1 MHRDRHRKHLVCA
14 RMIYDCAL
22 NRNHRSIRQPQHHKN
37 LDGVLL
43 FKRQQKILQ
52 KRLFGSRC
60 QIVRLY
66 PMCRQPRNR
75 RARARRTC
83 AHDRNSRN
91 RTAPQRQQHKSKDGV
106 HMCGRK
112 RNPAQKKRLRGMIS
126 IQRNRKFALQK
137 IFPSMNCRTSVK
149 SQQSRNCVVNGHPNQ
164 RQRKRRTFGISS
176 RLAHGRRVPLNHLPC
191 AALNV
196 LSENAQRIRRR
207 MIYRPY
213 RRCRPGKSLRKSK
226 RSSLK
231 IHPSN
236 LSIHPNRLSLFR
248 RSRLFQTHLQ
258 PRRSASRSRL
268 AAPTPHRLCRKQPI
282 HRHRHKLRQRSSCQP
297 SVENRN
303 QTPHREKNPGAAFLF
318 GQEMQSRPA
327 CQRCRQKRL
336 YQKLIQSVREKR
348 QRRTHSGGCSKRAIS
363 VRHGQPLRQ
372 QRSWVKR
379 QQKR

>member
-43 FKRQQKILQ
+43 FKRRQKILQ

-226 RSSLK
+226 RTDCPYSAAAAC
-231 IHPSN
+231 
-236 LSIHPNRLSLFR
+236 FR
-248 RSRLFQTHLQ
+248 RTCNHAEAPADHGWQRQ
-258 PRRSASRSRL
+258 PRISYAANSPSTDTGTNSAS
-268 AAPTPHRLCRKQPI
+268 
-282 HRHRHKLRQRSSCQP
+282 
-297 SVENRN
+297 
-303 QTPHREKNPGAAFLF
+303 GAAASHPWKT
-318 GQEMQSRPA
+318 ETKRRTERKIPA
-327 CQRCRQKRL
+327 RRFYSDKRCR
-336 YQKLIQSVREKR
+336 
-348 QRRTHSGGCSKRAIS
+348 AD
-363 VRHGQPLRQ
+363 RHAKGAAKN
-372 QRSWVKR
+372 VCIKN
-379 QQKR
+379 